1 LDVPVALPNFLG
13 NVEPIGDS
21 VTLHSVSAKSTDESD
36 WADVLVGDG
45 EAFGRIFDRHKSRVY
60 RHSFRLV
67 DIAADA
73 DDLVSVVFLEAW
85 RHRHSMRFVDGSM
98 LPWLLVTA
106 TNTSRNLE
114 RKSHRYRE
122 VLAEL
127 PSGTHQ
133 DDDLF
138 DLDAG
143 EGKEALRRL
152 SINDQRVI
160 TLCVLEGYSERDAA
174 RVLGIPAGTVKSRL
188 SRAKTRLA
196 HTVTTTRTHDLSTEA
211 AHEI

>member
-1 LDVPVALPNFLG
+1 LG
-13 NVEPIGDS
+13 NVEPICDS
-21 VTLHSVSAKSTDESD
+21 VTLHSVSANSTDESD
-36 WADVLVGDG
+36 WAEALTGDG
-45 EAFGRIFDRHKSRVY
+45 EAFGRIFDRHRSRVY
-60 RHSFRLV
+60 RHTFRLV
-67 DIAADA
+67 DVSADA

-85 RHRHSMRFVDGSM
+85 RRRHSLRFVDGSM

-106 TNTSRNLE
+106 TNASRNLA
-114 RKSHRYRE
+114 RKSHRYRQ

-127 PSGTHQ
+127 PAAVHE

-138 DLDAG
+138 ELEVG
-143 EGKEALRRL
+143 EGQEALRRL

-174 RVLGIPAGTVKSRL
+174 LVLGIPAGTVKSRL

-196 HTVTTTRTHDLSTEA
+196 RTITSTRTHDLSTEA
-211 AHEI
+211 THEI